1 MNQQNKLPCRFLFAS
16 NDPCYTIFLFQFQL
30 LSLMQVQKHKN
41 KNTMRK
47 FVQLQI
53 TGVTQNKSYVQHI
66 SRIWRLVDS
75 GTSNDQLKS
84 TTAFFIASQKTELFG
99 KKMANV
105 YSPCFFILIFNARLE
120 GIVFHT
126 KFYRMVKQQ
135 YRNEKKIKNKR
146 VASFSFRT
154 NFVDL
159 SQEIGGFIFFRSAHA
174 ETKEEVRGAKFKPI
188 PQDFVLS
195 YMFSTPF

>member
-120 GIVFHT
+120 DIVFHT

-135 YRNEKKIKNKR
+135 YRNEKKKLKIKEWPVLVLGQILQILAR
-146 VASFSFRT
+146 RQEVLFSS
-154 NFVDL
+154 DL
-159 SQEIGGFIFFRSAHA
+159 HTQ
-174 ETKEEVRGAKFKPI
+174 KPRRRLEGQNSNPYPRI
-188 PQDFVLS
+188 LC
-195 YMFSTPF
+195 